1 MNTDLNTEEYPRL
14 TPPNVVYEHKDALK
28 KKAVAIPLYVKMVA
42 AAAAVAL
49 LFGIF
54 WHRSV
59 MPEQELMA
67 ELKPVEARQIVSNET
82 LPLAESQAHFVV
94 PKQTVKPTS
103 VEPQN
108 KRFELPLL
116 TELKPIAAP
125 RLMVVEPQPESLL
138 VDDVYYAFNDMSL
151 SGQEEDEYDDRSLI
165 GRGIYQM
172 TNGECD
178 NFAALFS
185 GGIKSFKTE
194 LASIETT
201 IQSSRSQLR
210 QRVR

>member
-1 MNTDLNTEEYPRL
+1 MNTNLNNEEYPRL

-28 KKAVAIPLYVKMVA
+28 KKAVVIPLYVKLVA

-94 PKQTVKPTS
+94 PKQTVKPAS
-103 VEPQN
+103 VESQN

-116 TELKPIAAP
+116 AELKPIAVP

-138 VDDVYYAFNDMSL
+138 VDDVCYAFNDMSL